1 MASTVQQKN
10 KYFDAWCA
18 YVQPLG
24 VDPWLPQQDCLYLQQ
39 IRAISGF
46 GARVKTGFY
55 GFGREISA
63 SSVST
68 ALTAI
73 GQTISMDRNYNPLK
87 MNGSDKLLQPLQL
100 MMSGF
105 KKWDKPVEK
114 KLPVEADVVE
124 LLCMLGQLELASTK
138 EAVLGDWALI
148 AFYYLLRV
156 GEYTEKS
163 ERGDSK
169 QTVSFR
175 MKDVTFFEFDSKK
188 RLTQMPRNASDERI
202 MNAAGCTLR
211 LSNQKNGWKN
221 VCIFHFANGEDIACP
236 IRALGRR
243 YCHIRDNSTNPEEK
257 LSAYFVNGVRYHLK
271 DREVGASLKAAA
283 EKLDYPERG
292 IPIESIDTHSLRSGG
307 ANALHLAGYSDREIQ
322 KMGRWRSDTF
332 KEYIRENLSV
342 FSQGMST
349 AMKKTFRFV
358 NIQGGMDHDLQ
369 EAEAMTAAIIASPY
383 EVCASAA

>member
-1 MASTVQQKN
+1 
-10 KYFDAWCA
+10 
-18 YVQPLG
+18 
-24 VDPWLPQQDCLYLQQ
+24 
-39 IRAISGF
+39 
-46 GARVKTGFY
+46 
-55 GFGREISA
+55 
-63 SSVST
+63 
-68 ALTAI
+68 
-73 GQTISMDRNYNPLK
+73 

-100 MMSGF
+100 MMSGY

-124 LLCMLGQLELASTK
+124 LLCHLGQVDGASLRD
-138 EAVLGDWALI
+138 AVAGDWALI

-163 ERGDSK
+163 KRGDTK

-175 MKDVTFFEFDSKK
+175 MMDVTFFGYDENKSL
-188 RLTQMPRNASDERI
+188 RQMSRDASDESI
-202 MNAAGCTLR
+202 MTAAGCTLR

-221 VCIFHFANGEDIACP
+221 VCIFHFSNGDDVSCP

-243 YCHIRDNSTNPEEK
+243 YCHIRKHSADKNEK

-271 DREVGASLKAAA
+271 DGEIRERLKMAAVKLEYPSRGMPVG
-283 EKLDYPERG
+283 
-292 IPIESIDTHSLRSGG
+292 SIDTHSLRSGG

-332 KEYIRENLSV
+332 KEYIRENLSE

-349 AMKKTFRFV
+349 AMKKSLKFV
-358 NIQGGMDHDLQ
+358 NVSGGVDSDIT
-369 EAEAMTAAIIASPY
+369 EVTEAMIASPY

>member
-1 MASTVQQKN
+1 
-10 KYFDAWCA
+10 
-18 YVQPLG
+18 
-24 VDPWLPQQDCLYLQQ
+24 
-39 IRAISGF
+39 
-46 GARVKTGFY
+46 
-55 GFGREISA
+55 
-63 SSVST
+63 
-68 ALTAI
+68 
-73 GQTISMDRNYNPLK
+73 
-87 MNGSDKLLQPLQL
+87 
-100 MMSGF
+100 
-105 KKWDKPVEK
+105 
-114 KLPVEADVVE
+114 
-124 LLCMLGQLELASTK
+124 MLGQLELASTK
-138 EAVLGDWALI
+138 EAVLGDWTLI

-169 QTVSFR
+169 QTVSFH

-188 RLTQMPRNASDERI
+188 RLTQMPRNASNERI
-202 MNAAGCTLR
+202 MNAAGCTMR

-243 YCHIRDNSTNPEEK
+243 YCHIRAYSTDPEEK

-271 DREVGASLKAAA
+271 DREVGTSLKAAA
-283 EKLDYPERG
+283 AKLDYPERG
-292 IPIESIDTHSLRSGG
+292 IPIDSIDTHSLRSGG

-358 NIQGGMDHDLQ
+358 NIQGGMDHDIQ
-369 EAEAMTAAIIASPY
+369 EAETMTAAIIASPY